1 MYKLLK
7 KSLAFILVVI
17 LAFSNISV
25 FAAKTEEKHGG
36 IAYPTRMPPEEQKRR
51 LKIYIEV
58 IGEELWEKSNHMFP
72 MNIPVEH
79 YESYKVRLEK
89 EIAEREKKLAE
100 YNASKAATYSLEDGN
115 APYTITGAE
124 SNSSGLTV
132 EIEAKENAPKAKIIA
147 AFYSDSGEL
156 VKTFTK
162 DITSSGVYDFEK
174 PCRNYKIFIWDMQKL
189 VPYAMPL
196 ECLYGLYEN

>member
-1 MYKLLK
+1 MKRLLK
-7 KSLAFILVVI
+7 ILMSATIFITL
-17 LAFSNISV
+17 LSISVV
-25 FAAKTEEKHGG
+25 FAANNKYKYGTGLKPMTSERRELLRKNGHLHIMTADKT
-36 IAYPTRMPPEEQKRR
+36 T
-51 LKIYIEV
+51 
-58 IGEELWEKSNHMFP
+58 N
-72 MNIPVEH
+72 N
-79 YESYKVRLEK
+79 LEG
-89 EIAEREKKLAE
+89 
-100 YNASKAATYSLEDGN
+100 GN
-115 APYTITGAE
+115 APYKITGAE
-124 SNSSGLTV
+124 SNSSSLTL

>member
-36 IAYPTRMPPEEQKRR
+36 IAYPTRMPPEEMERR

-58 IGEELWEKSNHMFP
+58 IGEELWEKSGRMFP

-79 YESYKVRLEK
+79 YEEYKVRLEK
-89 EIAEREKKLAE
+89 RLAE
-100 YNASKAATYSLEDGN
+100 ENASKAATYSLEDGN